1 MTRYWVAPDG
11 IMGVAPFVG
20 CPGTCD
26 PTQRAHTWQTRQSL
40 LCGSVEKLGIPANQV
55 LMIGDDIEADV
66 AAAQAAGLK
75 GALVRTGNFR
85 STDLEGIVR
94 SDFGWDSV
102 ADLPRW
108 WNEQST

>member
-1 MTRYWVAPDG
+1 
-11 IMGVAPFVG
+11 
-20 CPGTCD
+20 
-26 PTQRAHTWQTRQSL
+26 
-40 LCGSVEKLGIPANQV
+40 VEKLGIPANQV